1 MDTIRVQDKY
11 DMVEF
16 RGVQLADVSTETP
29 SSVRW
34 TEISIY
40 RTEAGRYIIHRVGR
54 SVLYH
59 DHDSTCNT
67 GVPVAVGDLVNLEDV
82 EVDDLMPCPRCRPGD
97 LDWLDPETVI
107 LRELDK
113 HSVDVCDA
121 GQVYDRL
128 LLHRAGGET
137 FMSNPAQRAYDTALA
152 ADPALLKRDVRRIG

>member
-59 DHDSTCNT
+59 AVDATCNT
-67 GVPVAVGDLVNLEDV
+67 GVPATVGELVGDDV
-82 EVDDLMPCPRCRPGD
+82 YDDLQPCTRCHPGD
-97 LDWLDPETVI
+97 LDDLNLKTVV